1 MDPFSWVRPRTTAC
15 ATAGAAIG
23 TTEGTTD
30 LGSYRLGP
38 VMPIANTTATTI
50 AIIAITTY
58 PYYRYFWDFH
68 EHRVVPLP
76 SDARSC
82 PSPLAGEA
90 PEPSDH
96 PLVAVALGRRD
107 ARGLRDCS
115 CHL

>member
-1 MDPFSWVRPRTTAC
+1 MTTAC

-38 VMPIANTTATTI
+38 VMPIANATATTI
-50 AIIAITTY
+50 GIIASTTATS
-58 PYYRYFWDFH
+58 RDFH

-82 PSPLAGEA
+82 PGLLAGKV
-90 PEPSDH
+90 PEPSGH
-96 PLVAVALGRRD
+96 PRVAVALRRRD
-107 ARGLRDCS
+107 ARGLTDCS
-115 CHL
+115 LSSLTLPESTLPGN